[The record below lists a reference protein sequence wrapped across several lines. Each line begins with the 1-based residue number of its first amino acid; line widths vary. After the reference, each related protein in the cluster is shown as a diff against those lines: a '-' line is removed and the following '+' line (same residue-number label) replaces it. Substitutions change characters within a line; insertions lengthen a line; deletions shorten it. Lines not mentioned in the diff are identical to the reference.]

1 MNKII
6 IAIMIVA
13 AIIFQ
18 SCESHQVN
26 NNALP
31 EKWFNLYAPYTEGSI
46 IKYTN
51 GTDSMLFDIKNI
63 KKEKSIKNKHNDEP
77 IDFNNKRSGKSLCEY
92 MMTVKGRS
100 RDSIQNSLNIYIY
113 LDETFYYNFC
123 VWISNITSTDISYTE
138 GTYDKSPFKEK
149 NFAEFDDTLRLD
161 NECKKRFSDMI
172 IVKGKG
178 LAEFYDKE
186 NNYTWRLT

>member
-51 GTDSMLFDIKNI
+51 GTDSMLFDITNI
-63 KKEKSIKNKHNDEP
+63 KKEKSIKNKHNDGP
-77 IDFNNKRSGKSLCEY
+77 MYFNNKRSCKSMCEY
-92 MMTVKGRS
+92 MMTV
-100 RDSIQNSLNIYIY
+100 
-113 LDETFYYNFC
+113 
-123 VWISNITSTDISYTE
+123 
-138 GTYDKSPFKEK
+138 
-149 NFAEFDDTLRLD
+149 
-161 NECKKRFSDMI
+161 
-172 IVKGKG
+172 
-178 LAEFYDKE
+178 
-186 NNYTWRLT
+186 